1 MDFKTKD
8 WIVKVIVFPVVMYGC
23 EIWTI
28 EKAESQKIEA
38 FNLMV
43 LEKTLESPLD
53 SKENQP

>member
-53 SKENQP
+53 IKENQP